1 MGEASPQ
8 YQNGDNHPRGL
19 GYISSVLDSCTQLDE
34 IVHSG
39 RNIVLDGHSL
49 DLSSVVAISLH
60 KIAADITDSQTV
72 LSQLERSVDLL
83 AEKLENGEVI
93 YGVTTGFGGSADTRT
108 NDYAAL
114 QQALIQH
121 HHSAVVLPGDRES
134 GAGSTRLGFLKSHA
148 MPIPIVKAAMLIR
161 CNSLLRAHSAVRIQV
176 IRNILALLAH
186 DMTPVVPLRGSIS
199 ACGDLTPLAY
209 ICGAI
214 EGNPD
219 IAMNCGEGQNHRII
233 PASQALQEAGLTPLE
248 FGPKEGLGLL
258 NGTAFSSGAAT
269 LVLFEANQLAI
280 LSKLLTAMGT
290 EALLGSRYNYHPFI
304 AEARPHPG
312 QLESA
317 AFIFECLAGSKLVRG
332 ADPDGEGL
340 AQDRY
345 ALRTSTQW
353 IGPQLENLALAL
365 EQVQTELNST
375 TDNPLL
381 DLAEER
387 VHHGGNFQAAA
398 ITSAMEKTM
407 GAMQMLGKMIFSQCS
422 EILNPMLNKGLPPN
436 LSADDPSL
444 SFAFKGVDINMASYM
459 SELAYLNH
467 PVSNH
472 VQSAEMHNQ
481 SLNSLALIAARYAGD
496 TVELLAL
503 MSATYLYVLCQ
514 ALDLRAMH
522 LEFVSQA
529 RKDVDNANAQL
540 FQSSGAGAQL
550 SHSQE
555 IIWKE
560 LMSHWERNSTSDLHK
575 RSQVTA
581 TDSLGAVLDL
591 LGDQVVGKEL
601 RQWKSNV
608 ANILETRY
616 GANRK
621 LFFQSKSAAPYLCNS
636 SQKLYGFVRQSI
648 GVAMHRGLVD
658 HPAYDSG
665 EKIVKESI
673 GSNIGKIYAALR
685 AGEFREVILG
695 CCDIPR

>member
-1 MGEASPQ
+1 MGEAFPQ
-8 YQNGDNHPRGL
+8 YQNGYGNPQGL

-34 IVHSG
+34 IVG
-39 RNIVLDGHSL
+39 RGRSIVLDGQSL
-49 DLSSVVAISLH
+49 DLGSVVAVSLR
-60 KIAADITDSQTV
+60 KIVADITDSENV
-72 LSQLERSVDLL
+72 LSRMERSVDLL
-83 AEKLENGEVI
+83 AEKLGNGEVI

-108 NDYAAL
+108 NNYAAL

-121 HHSAVVLPGDRES
+121 HHSAVVLPGDRGS
-134 GAGSTRLGFLKSHA
+134 AAGSTRLQSLKSHA
-148 MPIPIVKAAMLIR
+148 MPIPIVRAAMLIR

-176 IRNILALLAH
+176 VQNILALLAH

-233 PASQALQEAGLTPLE
+233 PASQALQEAGLTPIE

-258 NGTAFSSGAAT
+258 NGTAFSCGAAT
-269 LVLFEANQLAI
+269 LVLYEANQLVI
-280 LSKLLTAMGT
+280 LSQLLTAMGT

-317 AFIFECLAGSKLVRG
+317 AFIFECLANSKLVRG

-381 DLAEER
+381 DLADER
-387 VHHGGNFQAAA
+387 VHHGGNFQAAS

-459 SELAYLNH
+459 SELGYLNH

-481 SLNSLALIAARYAGD
+481 SLNSLALITARYAGD
-496 TVELLAL
+496 TVEILAL

-529 RKDVDNANAQL
+529 RKEVDHANAEL
-540 FQSSGAGAQL
+540 FQPSGAGAQI
-550 SHSQE
+550 SQSQE

-560 LMSHWERNSTSDLHK
+560 LMGHWEKNSTSDLHK

-581 TDSLGAVLDL
+581 TDSLGVVLDL

-608 ANILETRY
+608 ANVLKTKYEE
-616 GANRK
+616 NRK
-621 LFFQSKSAAPYLCNS
+621 LFFVSKSAAPYLCNS
-636 SQKLYGFVRQSI
+636 SKKLYGFVRQTL

-658 HPAYDSG
+658 HPTYDSG

-685 AGEFREVILG
+685 AGEFREVILS
-695 CCDIPR
+695 CCDIAR

>member
-1 MGEASPQ
+1 MGEASQ
-8 YQNGDNHPRGL
+8 YHGYHPEGL
-19 GYISSVLDSCTQLDE
+19 GYIGSVLNSCTQLDE
-34 IVHSG
+34 IVHRG
-39 RNIVLDGHSL
+39 RNIVLDGNSL

-60 KIAADITDSQTV
+60 KIAADITDSETV
-72 LSQLERSVDLL
+72 LSRLERSVDLL
-83 AEKLENGEVI
+83 AEKLERGEVV

-121 HHSAVVLPGDRES
+121 HNSAVVLPGDRRS
-134 GAGSTRLGFLKSHA
+134 GAGSTRLQSLKSHA

-161 CNSLLRAHSAVRIQV
+161 CNSLLRAHSAVRFQV
-176 IRNILALLAH
+176 VRNILTLLAY

-209 ICGAI
+209 IAAAI

-219 IAMNCGEGQNHRII
+219 IAINCGEGQNHRII
-233 PASQALQEAGLTPLE
+233 PANQALQEVGLAPLE

-258 NGTAFSSGAAT
+258 NGTAFSCGAAT
-269 LVLFEANQLAI
+269 LVLFEANQLVVLAN
-280 LSKLLTAMGT
+280 LLTAMGT

-381 DLAEER
+381 DLTEER
-387 VHHGGNFQAAA
+387 VHHGGNFQAVS

-407 GAMQMLGKMIFSQCS
+407 GVMQMLGKMIFSQCS
-422 EILNPMLNKGLPPN
+422 EILNPMLNRGLPPN
-436 LSADDPSL
+436 LSTDDPSL

-496 TVELLAL
+496 TVEILAL

-540 FQSSGAGAQL
+540 FQSSGADVQL
-550 SHSQE
+550 SYSQE
-555 IIWKE
+555 NIWKE
-560 LMSHWERNSTSDLHK
+560 LMSHWERNNTSDLHK
-575 RSQVTA
+575 RSEVTA
-581 TDSLGAVLDL
+581 NDSLGVVIDI
-591 LGDQVVGKEL
+591 LGDQVAGKEL
-601 RQWKSNV
+601 RQWKSTV
-608 ANILETRY
+608 AGILETKY

-636 SQKLYGFVRQSI
+636 SRKLYGFVRQTL
-648 GVAMHRGLVD
+648 GVPLHRGLVD

-685 AGEFREVILG
+685 AGEFRGVILSCSG
-695 CCDIPR
+695 ITI